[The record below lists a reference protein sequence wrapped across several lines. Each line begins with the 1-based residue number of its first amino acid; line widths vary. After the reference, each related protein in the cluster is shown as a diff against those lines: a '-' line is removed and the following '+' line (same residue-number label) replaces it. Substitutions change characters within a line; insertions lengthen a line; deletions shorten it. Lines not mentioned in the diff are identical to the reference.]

1 MNIIIYSPDSIDAM
15 VPVDVEREAS
25 SILSILENTFSQRI
39 DGREAV
45 RKLKEA
51 DYNWKQMEWQGW
63 YFEYES
69 FNAVT
74 NELGGGIGPT
84 FGSTEFDYQRD
95 FVWDLKAHSSTTP
108 SGNERRDMY
117 LNDKNAVEDCIL
129 ANDGIGFVVAHGN
142 PEYDDDD
149 RSFYH
154 WHQELKGGKSN
165 YVKRR
170 EERDAPSRE
179 RKKAFDLNNISAYF
193 VPSIDAL
200 RKGEEDGWIRPRSQ
214 GRNADGSERP
224 KKYALYPDKVPDEIV
239 AAEVEY

>member
-1 MNIIIYSPDSIDAM
+1 MLSA
-15 VPVDVEREAS
+15 DVREEAEAV
-25 SILSILENTFSQRI
+25 LAVLEETFPERI

-45 RKLKEA
+45 LQLKEA

-63 YFEYES
+63 YFEYEA
-69 FNAVT
+69 FTALT
-74 NELGGGIGPT
+74 GELGGDVGPT
-84 FGSTEFDYQRD
+84 FDSTAFDYQRD
-95 FVWDLKAHSSTTP
+95 HVWDLKAHSTTTP

-117 LNDKNAVEDCIL
+117 LNDKTSVEDCIR
-129 ANDGIGFVVAHGN
+129 ANDGIGFIVAHGD

-154 WHQELKGGKSN
+154 WHQELKGGKSD

-179 RKKAFDLNNISAYF
+179 RKRAFHLDRISAYF
-193 VPSIDAL
+193 VATIDAL
-200 RKGEEDGWIRPRSQ
+200 REGEEDGWIRPRSQ

-224 KKYALYPDKVPDEIV
+224 KKYALYPDRVPDAV
-239 AAEVEY
+239 TAAEVTY